1 MIALLA
7 VVSTYAAVAREKN
20 MTSERKKEVKAA
32 AEMLAND
39 GSDGQHL
46 RTKRDVQV
54 RSRTSNE
61 GQPTATISFSK
72 YSALLSK

>member
-39 GSDGQHL
+39 GNDGQHL

-61 GQPTATISFSK
+61 GQPKDS
-72 YSALLSK
+72 YSQKFV